1 MNAKTNTDTT
11 ASDITVSQLV
21 ISAREGDQQAYGELY
36 LRFSHL
42 VYSVSMGIL
51 KDHHQ
56 AEDLVQAVFLHG
68 LSRLSQLQNPGAFR
82 NWIAQIARNQSLN
95 YLSRVRNRS
104 RVSLEE
110 IPAPVGSDG
119 DILDGLLQRE
129 VTDWATEALTQLPGP
144 CAQSTQLRY
153 QQGLSLQ
160 AIADQTGN
168 PLGTVKRQLHTGRG
182 RLQSAAASAGFL

>member
-21 ISAREGDQQAYGELY
+21 ISARAGDQQAYGELY

-42 VYSVSMGIL
+42 VYSVSLGIL

-82 NWIAQIARNQSLN
+82 TWIAQIARNQSLN

-129 VTDWATEALTQLPGP
+129 VTDWATEALTQLPGA

-153 QQGLSLQ
+153 QHGLSLQ
-160 AIADQTGN
+160 AIADQTGK

-182 RLQSAAASAGFL
+182 QLQVAAASAGFL

>member
-21 ISAREGDQQAYGELY
+21 ISARAGDQQAYGELY

-42 VYSVSMGIL
+42 VYSVSLGIL

-82 NWIAQIARNQSLN
+82 TWIAQIARNQSLN

-129 VTDWATEALTQLPGP
+129 VTDWATEALTQLPGA

-153 QQGLSLQ
+153 QHGLSLQ